1 MMPYASVDTDQLV
14 PARFLKTTTK
24 KGLGKI
30 LFSDLRF
37 DNKGNP
43 VSEFPLNQSDAHE
56 KKIMITGP
64 NFGCGSS
71 REHAPWALLDFG
83 IEAIIGTSFGDI
95 FATNALKNGLLI
107 IKIPPEEHQLISKA
121 ENELITID
129 LENQTINFNDKII
142 EFEIDPFAK
151 KCLVA
156 GEDALDYLLKHKD
169 DIKQYEKNRRQ
180 ESTYE

>member
-30 LFSDLRF
+30 LFSDVRF
-37 DNKGNP
+37 DNKGKP
-43 VSEFPLNQSDAHE
+43 VSDFPLNQPDAHE
-56 KKIMITGP
+56 KRIMITGP

-83 IEAIIGTSFGDI
+83 IEAMIGTSFGDI

-107 IKIPPEEHQLISKA
+107 IKISPEEHQLISKA

-129 LENQTINFNDKII
+129 LENQTINFNDKTI

-156 GEDALDYLLKHKD
+156 GEDALDYLLKHKH
-169 DIKQYEKNRRQ
+169 DISKYEKNRRQ